1 MVCSGLGPWVEFAPL
16 HPVNDVVGAHAICH
30 PNPMSALFDRLRVLF
45 DEGHGVEL
53 PGLRDDA
60 DFAPP
65 EIRPA
70 AVLIAVTDRPEPG
83 VILTHRPRDMRAHPG
98 QVAFPGGKLDPGE
111 DAVTAALREAH
122 EELSINPEYIKII
135 GATDRFV
142 TGSGYDVTPV
152 LALIPP
158 DLPLEPNPVEVAS
171 WFEPPLSFLLDRSNH
186 VHKQGQWGERARGYI
201 EIDWQG
207 HRIWGV
213 TAAIIANLSR
223 RLAWEAAADV

>member
-1 MVCSGLGPWVEFAPL
+1 
-16 HPVNDVVGAHAICH
+16 
-30 PNPMSALFDRLRVLF
+30 MSALFDHLSRLF

-53 PGLRDDA
+53 PDLRSDA
-60 DFAPP
+60 HFAPP

-83 VILTHRPRDMRAHPG
+83 VILIHRPPDMRAHPG

-111 DAVTAALREAH
+111 DAVVAALREAR
-122 EELSINPEYIKII
+122 EELDINSSEVRII
-135 GATDRFV
+135 GASDRFV
-142 TGSGYDVTPV
+142 TATGYDVTPV

-158 DLPLEPNPVEVAS
+158 DLPIEPNPVEVAD
-171 WFEPPLSFLLDRSNH
+171 WFEAPLRFLLDTANHMQREAEWRGRVRS
-186 VHKQGQWGERARGYI
+186 YI

-223 RLAWEAAADV
+223 RLAWQELADG